1 MNTIISKRPTA
12 FVYTKWHDNND
23 NTLVSE
29 YSITIDGGSG
39 VMNPKSLVTPE
50 GVATFVDDDT
60 LSKLKAIPKFNR
72 DVERGLIRIESSKI
86 SDPDKLDSIAISG
99 KMMDK
104 ADIVNRP
111 LTPEDLTNDGAVI
124 NEDGSI
130 DISKGGKDAVTRRNR
145 KAGKKRSK

>member
-12 FVYTKWHDNND
+12 FVYTKWRDNND
-23 NTLVSE
+23 NTIVSE

-60 LSKLKAIPKFNR
+60 LAKLKAIPKFNR

-86 SDPDKLDSIAISG
+86 SDPDKLDSIAESG

-130 DISKGGKDAVTRRNR
+130 DISKGGKDAVTRRTR